1 VLLPTFGRPMM
12 TTVARFDVT
21 LISLPLPLQGN
32 LRSGE

>member
-1 VLLPTFGRPMM
+1 M